1 MFLAITGPILQAP
14 ALDMSQEGI
23 NELSNIA
30 LGCSKY
36 GLVCTQQGEFD
47 KFAIAICI
55 FGMLLGAICILMF
68 QYTRKKAEEK
78 IATDEL
84 TRASALAEFERSAL
98 K

>member
-1 MFLAITGPILQAP
+1 MLLDITGPVLQAP

-23 NELSNIA
+23 SELSNIA

-78 IATDEL
+78 IAAAEL
-84 TRASALAEFERSAL
+84 ARASALTEYERAAL